1 MGSEMC
7 IRDSTYIIDTTA
19 PTVSK
24 VDTRNTVDNKTYKAG
39 DVIRIG
45 VIVSEQVTVSTAGG
59 TPTLELETQ
68 AGTNT
73 GTYAAI
79 SSNSSGNDTLFF
91 DYTVDAGDASADLN
105 YEGTTSLALNGGTVV
120 DLSGNALTVTL
131 PNPADGTAENL
142 AKNSAIVVDGIAP
155 TVALVTCLLYTSPSP
170 RDS

>member
-1 MGSEMC
+1 MGN
-7 IRDSTYIIDTTA
+7 TYYIDTTA

-45 VIVSEQVTVSTAGG
+45 VIISEQVTVSTAGG

-79 SSNSSGNDTLFF
+79 SSNS
-91 DYTVDAGDASADLN
+91 
-105 YEGTTSLALNGGTVV
+105 
-120 DLSGNALTVTL
+120 
-131 PNPADGTAENL
+131 
-142 AKNSAIVVDGIAP
+142 
-155 TVALVTCLLYTSPSP
+155 
-170 RDS
+170 